1 VTRYEYDE
9 AASEAAH
16 MDVVYEVEDTTPATV
31 SQWLESAR
39 RLNGIDDPLARKLLA
54 LHRDCGSGN
63 GVCDDIDDA
72 LERRQWW
79 NCETTALIAGHY
91 GVEYPAALRSSD

>member
-1 VTRYEYDE
+1 
-9 AASEAAH
+9 

-31 SQWLESAR
+31 SQWLEAAR
-39 RLNGIDDPLARKLLA
+39 RLNGIDDPLARKLLE
-54 LHRDCGSGN
+54 LHRDCGSGD
-63 GVCDDIDDA
+63 GVCDDNDANSEA

-91 GVEYPAALRSSD
+91 GVEYPAAPAK